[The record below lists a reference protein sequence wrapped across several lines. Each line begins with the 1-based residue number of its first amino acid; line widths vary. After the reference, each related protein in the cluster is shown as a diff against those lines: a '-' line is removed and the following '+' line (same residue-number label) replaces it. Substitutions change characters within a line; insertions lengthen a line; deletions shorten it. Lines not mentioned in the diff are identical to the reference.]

1 VGASGRRY
9 RWTYHGE
16 QEAVASLVTLSPRDE
31 PSSTRLALNYYCWPF
46 LLPQGR
52 LGLWCNEHRY
62 IRLLAF
68 DLDGLAAF
76 PLHDIA
82 GWFNKSQERVYAATA
97 PLAEMELPWD
107 LPAGVQAVAVPE
119 EFRGVE
125 ELLIVSSYAGANKEE
140 PACALLVL
148 RPAAG
153 TVEVLPQKWFTTG
166 KYDLG
171 YQWITRVARDPATG
185 RIVGE
190 GIRMGKFELNED
202 GTDVARWL
210 E

>member
-9 RWTYHGE
+9 RWSYHGE
-16 QEAVASLVTLSPRDE
+16 QEAIASLVTLVPRDE
-31 PSSTRLALNYYCWPF
+31 PASTRLALNSYCWPF
-46 LLPQGR
+46 LLSPGR
-52 LGLWCNEHRY
+52 LGLWCNEPRY

-68 DLDGLAAF
+68 ELDALAAF

-82 GWFNKSQERVYAATA
+82 GWFNKSQERVYSATP

-107 LPAGVQAVAVPE
+107 LPAGSQPIAVPQ

-125 ELLIVSSYAGANKEE
+125 ELLIISSYKAAAKEE
-140 PACALLVL
+140 AANALFAL

-153 TVEVLPQKWFTTG
+153 TVEVLPQKWFTAA
-166 KYDLG
+166 KYDIG
-171 YQWITRVARDPATG
+171 RQWLARVARDPATG
-185 RIVGE
+185 RLVGE
-190 GIRMGKFELNED
+190 GVRIGKFELD
-202 GTDVARWL
+202 DAGTDVARWL

>member
-1 VGASGRRY
+1 MGASGRRY
-9 RWTYHGE
+9 RWSYHGD
-16 QEAVASLVTLSPRDE
+16 QEAIASVVTLAPRDE
-31 PSSTRLALNYYCWPF
+31 PLSTCLALNHYCWPF
-46 LLPQGR
+46 PLPQGR
-52 LGLWCNEHRY
+52 LGLWCNEPRY
-62 IRLLAF
+62 VRLLAF
-68 DLDGLAAF
+68 ELDTLAAF

-82 GWFNKSQERVYAATA
+82 GWFNQSQERVYAATP

-107 LPAGVQAVAVPE
+107 LPPGLRSVTVPE

-125 ELLIVSSYAGANKEE
+125 ELLIVSSYAGKSKEE
-140 PACALLVL
+140 PAVALLVV

-153 TVEVLPQKWFTTG
+153 TLEVLPQKWFTAG

-171 YQWITRVARDPATG
+171 YQWITRVARDAATG
-185 RIVGE
+185 RLVGE
-190 GIRMGKFELNED
+190 GIRIGQFELDAE